1 MKKAGLGIAVLVA
14 LLLAASAI
22 DKLSGSAHALE
33 MTASFGIPPA
43 TYRLLGAIELASAAL
58 FVIPR
63 TAVVGTLLLAAYLG
77 GAIATH
83 LQHQQGI
90 AFPVAL
96 EAAVW
101 LAAAL
106 RLPELTKRLGPTI
119 GSVSPER

>member
-1 MKKAGLGIAVLVA
+1 MRKAGVGITILVA

-22 DKLSGSAHALE
+22 DKLSGSAHSLE

-43 TYRLLGAIELASAAL
+43 TYRLLGAIELGSALL
-58 FVIPR
+58 FVAPR

-83 LQHQQGI
+83 LQHQQGV

-101 LAAAL
+101 LGAAL
-106 RLPELTKRLGPTI
+106 RLPELTTRLRAAG
-119 GSVSPER
+119 R